1 MDQRTFAY
9 CDCQTRRV
17 NVARF
22 LHNSKFITLMALGPI
37 LKQMTAEDLND
48 EALLK
53 LPPMN
58 ITYNEK
64 TTAIT
69 SVSFSQ

>member
-1 MDQRTFAY
+1 MDGSEICTEVLSAKLL
-9 CDCQTRRV
+9 
-17 NVARF
+17 F

-37 LKQMTAEDLND
+37 LKQMTAEDLNDD